1 MNFNIL
7 ADENIPWV
15 DYFFGANAHVER
27 LSGRA
32 ISSARLHNI
41 DILLVRSVTQVNA
54 ALLSGS
60 AVKFVGTATSGF
72 DHIDQAYLQQHGI
85 DFAYAPGSN
94 ANSVV
99 EYVLAAIAGIGDTL
113 ETLLAGGTVGIV
125 GYGNVGKALAG
136 RCEALG
142 ISYRVYDPW
151 LDQNS
156 IDYAVNLD
164 AILDCDVVTLHPEL
178 RTDSPWPSY
187 HLLGIDE
194 LERLRPDS
202 LLINASRGAVI
213 DNAALLSQLKSGQRV
228 ASVLD
233 VWEGEPSINAELL
246 EHVTL
251 GTAHIA
257 GYSLD
262 GKILATRML
271 ADAVSA
277 SYHIDSA
284 VLNSPVGDPP
294 ALRLAEILSSAEQIR
309 YLIQSRYDIAMDDTF
324 LRQAVL
330 GEKDAR
336 NHAKRFDQLRKSYR
350 ARRELAGSIVS
361 GSVQTSANTD
371 MVRALA
377 CIPAASGVAE

>member
-1 MNFNIL
+1 M
-7 ADENIPWV
+7 
-15 DYFFGANAHVER
+15 
-27 LSGRA
+27 
-32 ISSARLHNI
+32 
-41 DILLVRSVTQVNA
+41 
-54 ALLSGS
+54 
-60 AVKFVGTATSGF
+60 
-72 DHIDQAYLQQHGI
+72 
-85 DFAYAPGSN
+85 
-94 ANSVV
+94 
-99 EYVLAAIAGIGDTL
+99 
-113 ETLLAGGTVGIV
+113 
-125 GYGNVGKALAG
+125 
-136 RCEALG
+136 
-142 ISYRVYDPW
+142 
-151 LDQNS
+151 
-156 IDYAVNLD
+156 
-164 AILDCDVVTLHPEL
+164 
-178 RTDSPWPSY
+178 
-187 HLLGIDE
+187 
-194 LERLRPDS
+194 
-202 LLINASRGAVI
+202 I

-330 GEKDAR
+330 GEKDVR

-350 ARRELAGSIVS
+350 VRRELAGSIVS